1 MSKEAKTTNATFVRD
16 VFEYM
21 RYQYPSAN
29 PFRQRWVEVDVF
41 DTQGKELHAGSRL
54 EVVRR

>member
-1 MSKEAKTTNATFVRD
+1 MSKEVPVTHATFVRD

-21 RYQYPSAN
+21 RYQHPSAN
-29 PFRQRWVEVDVF
+29 PSRQRWVEVDVF